1 MRISKVVIFGGTG
14 FVGQSLCEQL
24 QRLGIQATVP
34 TRHPSKGTRLAHLPN
49 VTVVPSPADD
59 PAALQTL
66 IAGHDAVINLIAIL
80 HGTPAALS
88 KHTSPGPPSSRTRAP
103 PHTPGTP
110 CNMWCT

>member
-66 IAGHDAVINLIAIL
+66 IASHDAVINLIAIL
-80 HGTPAALS
+80 HGTPAAF
-88 KHTSPGPPSSRTRAP
+88 KQAHIT
-103 PHTPGTP
+103 
-110 CNMWCT
+110 